1 MGEAAKA
8 NEAIKKAGETLGK
21 AADSVSGSV
30 SGAAESIGKS
40 GAFKASYLK
49 TRGQGELRFSRFF
62 ILWEIAYENMLYLR
76 F

>member
-21 AADSVSGSV
+21 AADSVSGTV

-49 TRGQGELRFSRFF
+49 RVYVHKRPWKTSS
-62 ILWEIAYENMLYLR
+62 
-76 F
+76 

>member
-1 MGEAAKA
+1 MDAAAAKVKDSMGEAAKA

-21 AADSVSGSV
+21 AADSVSGTV

-49 TRGQGELRFSRFF
+49 GVVQCMQLCD
-62 ILWEIAYENMLYLR
+62 
-76 F
+76 

>member
-21 AADSVSGSV
+21 AADSVSGTV

-40 GAFKASYLK
+40 GAFKASNVK
-49 TRGQGELRFSRFF
+49 M
-62 ILWEIAYENMLYLR
+62 NMQAIV
-76 F
+76 